1 LKSELAGPVK
11 ALIFLK
17 IVMKTIFT
25 FNVLF
30 FLFGILSFSQSSYK
44 ELRKNFLNLPL
55 KYRMNQN
62 VHRIPLDEKGQ
73 DSLIKAYLNNG
84 YGGFTIN
91 VPFEHYLE
99 DAAMKGTLRFCEKA
113 RSAGLELWLY
123 DENGYPSGNAGDLVI
138 RENPA
143 WEVMG
148 LFFDDTVV
156 KQGPLHFRLPPG
168 KSELVAAFPV
178 SGKVVDYSRKTDLSG
193 FIKGSYLVW
202 NAPEGEWNIFAV
214 TKDQLYEGF
223 QVSKKPGGSASPHYP
238 SLMIPE
244 VTETFL
250 RVNHEV
256 YAEYLGNDLGKY
268 FTSTFT
274 DEPSLMAVPFEWY
287 SWSVIP
293 WQEVLSEEIKKRYG
307 YLPEERLVELFSD
320 KGPAGQQVRYQYF
333 HTVGD
338 LIVNNYFKPIEE
350 WCAKHNFKSEG
361 HLLLEET
368 MMAQVP
374 LYGDAMKCFREMD
387 APGIDILSCLPRFM
401 PVHSPKLASSAAKL
415 EGNDLVM
422 SEPCPIMEVY
432 TLGSEPSATE
442 VRGHL
447 NMLMAGGVTDFNNYL
462 NLTHSDQKEKIAFNS
477 YVGRTTLLLHGGV
490 TRADIGVVYPIES
503 LWTRFLPQPL
513 KVVDGFFTD
522 PNMSGWDT
530 LAGGSPDAILVEQTF
545 RNISRFMFKNRREY
559 SYLDSRV
566 IIESKVVNGELVN
579 GRLHWKV
586 IVLPAVST
594 LPEEA
599 WKRLFEFAEA
609 GGKIIALELM
619 PLNTE
624 KKFPDTEI
632 QSRAEKLFET
642 NDNARL
648 VINWKSKKIE
658 ELLNVWLGKE
668 VKLEDESLPI
678 RIAHRQIEN
687 KDVFFIMNDSGKAIS
702 TKVTLKAPSKMEE
715 WYPASG
721 NILEVSN
728 SFSISL
734 LPYQAKIYRSK

>member
-1 LKSELAGPVK
+1 
-11 ALIFLK
+11 
-17 IVMKTIFT
+17 M
-25 FNVLF
+25 
-30 FLFGILSFSQSSYK
+30 
-44 ELRKNFLNLPL
+44 
-55 KYRMNQN
+55 
-62 VHRIPLDEKGQ
+62 
-73 DSLIKAYLNNG
+73 
-84 YGGFTIN
+84 
-91 VPFEHYLE
+91 
-99 DAAMKGTLRFCEKA
+99 
-113 RSAGLELWLY
+113 ELWLY

-138 RENPA
+138 RENPE

-148 LFFDDTVV
+148 LFFDDTLVN
-156 KQGPLHFRLPPG
+156 QGPLHFRLPPG

-193 FIKGSYLVW
+193 FINGSYLDW
-202 NAPEGEWNIFAV
+202 KAPEGEWNIFAV

-250 RVNHEV
+250 RVNHEI
-256 YAEYLGNDLGKY
+256 YADYLGKDLGKY

-287 SWSVIP
+287 TWSVIP
-293 WQEVLSEEIKKRYG
+293 WQEVLSVEINKRYG
-307 YLPEERLVELFSD
+307 YRPEERLVELFSD

-338 LIVNNYFKPIEE
+338 LIANNYFKPIKE
-350 WCAKHNFKSEG
+350 WCAKHNFKSGG

-368 MMAQVP
+368 MMAHVP

-387 APGIDILSCLPRFM
+387 APGIDILSCSPRFM
-401 PVHSPKLASSAAKL
+401 PVHSPKLASSAAEL

-422 SEPCPIMEVY
+422 SEPCPIMEIY
-432 TLGSEPSATE
+432 TLGSEPPAEE

-462 NLTHSDQKEKIAFNS
+462 NLTHSDQKEKIEFNT
-477 YVGRTTLLLHGGV
+477 YIGRSTLLLHGGF
-490 TRADIGVVYPIES
+490 TRADIGIVYPIES
-503 LWTRFLPQPL
+503 LWTRFIPQPL

-522 PNMSGWDT
+522 PNVSGWDT

-559 SYLDSRV
+559 SFLDSRA

-579 GRLHWKV
+579 GQLHWKV

-599 WKRLFEFAEA
+599 WE
-609 GGKIIALELM
+609 
-619 PLNTE
+619 
-624 KKFPDTEI
+624 
-632 QSRAEKLFET
+632 
-642 NDNARL
+642 
-648 VINWKSKKIE
+648 
-658 ELLNVWLGKE
+658 
-668 VKLEDESLPI
+668 
-678 RIAHRQIEN
+678 
-687 KDVFFIMNDSGKAIS
+687 
-702 TKVTLKAPSKMEE
+702 
-715 WYPASG
+715 
-721 NILEVSN
+721 
-728 SFSISL
+728 
-734 LPYQAKIYRSK
+734 

>member
-1 LKSELAGPVK
+1 
-11 ALIFLK
+11 
-17 IVMKTIFT
+17 MNTIFR
-25 FNVLF
+25 FNAVILF
-30 FLFGILSFSQSSYK
+30 IGILSCTQSPDK
-44 ELRKNFLNLPL
+44 ELRQNFLNPPL

-62 VHRIPLDEKGQ
+62 VHGIPMDESGQ
-73 DSLIKAYLNNG
+73 DSLIKTYLDNG

-99 DAAMKGTLRFCEKA
+99 DSAMKATLRFCEKA
-113 RSAGLELWLY
+113 RKAGMELWLY

-138 RENPA
+138 TENPE

-148 LFFDDTVV
+148 LFFDDTLVN
-156 KQGPLHFRLPPG
+156 QGSLHFRLPPG

-178 SGKVVDYSRKTDLSG
+178 SGNVVDYSRKTDLSG
-193 FIKGSYLVW
+193 FINGSYLDW
-202 NAPEGEWNIFAV
+202 KAPEGEWNIFAV

-223 QVSKKPGGSASPHYP
+223 QVSKKPGGSSSPHYP

-250 RVNHEV
+250 RVNHQI
-256 YAEYLGNDLGKY
+256 YADYLGKDLGKY

-287 SWSVIP
+287 TWSVIP

-307 YLPEERLVELFSD
+307 YRPEEKLIELFSD

-338 LIVNNYFKPIEE
+338 LIANNYFKPIKE
-350 WCAKHNFKSEG
+350 WCAKHNFKSGG

-368 MMAQVP
+368 MMAHVP

-387 APGIDILSCLPRFM
+387 APGIDILSCSPRFM
-401 PVHSPKLASSAAKL
+401 PVHSPKLASSAAEL

-422 SEPCPIMEVY
+422 SEPCPIMEIY
-432 TLGSEPSATE
+432 TRGSEPPAEE

-462 NLTHSDQKEKIAFNS
+462 NLTHSDQKQKIEFNT
-477 YVGRTTLLLHGGV
+477 YIGRSTMLLRGGF
-490 TRADIGVVYPIES
+490 TRADIGIVYPIES
-503 LWTRFLPQPL
+503 MWTQFMPRPL

-522 PNMSGWDT
+522 PNVSGWDT

-559 SYLDSRV
+559 SFLDSRA
-566 IIESKVVNGELVN
+566 IIESKVIDGELVN
-579 GRLHWKV
+579 GQLHWKV
-586 IVLPAVST
+586 IILPAVST

-599 WKRLFEFAEA
+599 WKRLYEFSEA

-619 PLNTE
+619 PVNTE
-624 KKFPDTEI
+624 KKFPDTVL
-632 QSRAEKLFET
+632 QSKAKKLFES
-642 NDNARL
+642 NDHVKL
-648 VINWKSKKIE
+648 VTNWKSGNIE
-658 ELLNVWLGKE
+658 EILNGWLGKE
-668 VKLEDESLPI
+668 VKMEDESLPV
-678 RIAHRQIEN
+678 RIAHRQVDN
-687 KDVFFIMNDSGKAIS
+687 KDVFLIINDSGKAIS
-702 TKVTLKAPSKMEE
+702 TRVTLKAPSKLEE
-715 WYPASG
+715 WDPASG
-721 NILEVSN
+721 SILDVSN
-728 SFSISL
+728 SFTLSL
-734 LPYQAKIYRSK
+734 LPYHAKIYRSK

>member
-1 LKSELAGPVK
+1 
-11 ALIFLK
+11 
-17 IVMKTIFT
+17 
-25 FNVLF
+25 
-30 FLFGILSFSQSSYK
+30 
-44 ELRKNFLNLPL
+44 
-55 KYRMNQN
+55 
-62 VHRIPLDEKGQ
+62 
-73 DSLIKAYLNNG
+73 
-84 YGGFTIN
+84 
-91 VPFEHYLE
+91 
-99 DAAMKGTLRFCEKA
+99 
-113 RSAGLELWLY
+113 
-123 DENGYPSGNAGDLVI
+123 
-138 RENPA
+138 
-143 WEVMG
+143 
-148 LFFDDTVV
+148 
-156 KQGPLHFRLPPG
+156 
-168 KSELVAAFPV
+168 
-178 SGKVVDYSRKTDLSG
+178 VVDYRRKTDLSG
-193 FIKGSYLVW
+193 FIKGSYLIW
-202 NAPEGEWNIFAV
+202 NAPEGEWSIFAV

-256 YAEYLGNDLGKY
+256 YAEYLGKDLGKY

-293 WQEVLSEEIKKRYG
+293 WQEVLSVEIKKRYG
-307 YLPEERLVELFSD
+307 YRPEERLVELFSD
-320 KGPAGQQVRYQYF
+320 KGPAGQQVRYHYF

-338 LIVNNYFKPIEE
+338 LIANNYFKPIKE
-350 WCAKHNFKSEG
+350 WCAKHNFKSGG

-368 MMAQVP
+368 MMAHVP

-387 APGIDILSCLPRFM
+387 APGIDILSCSPRFM
-401 PVHSPKLASSAAKL
+401 PVHSPKLASSAAEL

-422 SEPCPIMEVY
+422 SEPCPIMEIY
-432 TLGSEPSATE
+432 TLGSEPPAVE

-462 NLTHSDQKEKIAFNS
+462 NLTHSDQKEKIEFNT
-477 YVGRTTLLLHGGV
+477 YVGRSTVLLHGGF

-522 PNMSGWDT
+522 PDMSGWDT
-530 LAGGSPDAILVEQTF
+530 LAGGSTDAILVEQTF

-559 SYLDSRV
+559 SFLDSRA

-579 GRLHWKV
+579 GQLHWKV

-599 WKRLFEFAEA
+599 WERLFEFVEA

-624 KKFPDTEI
+624 KKFPDTEL
-632 QSRAEKLFET
+632 QSRAKKLFET
-642 NDNARL
+642 NDNFKL
-648 VINWKSKKIE
+648 VINWKSQMIE
-658 ELLNVWLGKE
+658 DILNGWLGKE
-668 VKLEDESLPI
+668 VKLEDESLPV

-687 KDVFFIMNDSGKAIS
+687 KDVYFVMNDSGKAIS

-715 WYPASG
+715 WDPASG

-728 SFSISL
+728 SFTISL
-734 LPYQAKIYRSK
+734 LPYHAKIYRSK

>member
-1 LKSELAGPVK
+1 
-11 ALIFLK
+11 
-17 IVMKTIFT
+17 
-25 FNVLF
+25 
-30 FLFGILSFSQSSYK
+30 
-44 ELRKNFLNLPL
+44 
-55 KYRMNQN
+55 
-62 VHRIPLDEKGQ
+62 LDEKGQ